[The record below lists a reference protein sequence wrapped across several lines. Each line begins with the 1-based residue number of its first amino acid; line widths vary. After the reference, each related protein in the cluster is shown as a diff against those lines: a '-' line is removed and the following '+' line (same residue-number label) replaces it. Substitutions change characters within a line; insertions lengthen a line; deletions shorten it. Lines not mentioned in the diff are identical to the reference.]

1 MPAKKRKSKSNNK
14 SAGLARVFHVS
25 ANDVGKPLVHF
36 LSLKLPELPANTVR
50 KCPANRHVQLNGN
63 LCVDGKRLLKKG
75 DVVKHFPFPLAPAA
89 SPEAVNI
96 IFRDSH
102 LVVVDK
108 PSGITSVR
116 NETGSTARSR
126 NAGRKQATLEDLLPA
141 VLNRDPPHNR
151 NSKAGSRT
159 SAKMPAKMP
168 AKSVARP
175 AGNARRRSGIP
186 RVYPVHR
193 LDRETSGLIL
203 FALTSE
209 TEHRLVEMFQHH
221 RVARTYRAVALGKV
235 PAMTIDTLFSRDRG
249 DGLRGSVA
257 APSPETQRA
266 ITHVRPVAHLGSCT
280 LVECRLETGRTH
292 QIRIHLAEKG
302 HMICGEKT
310 YVRQPKGKTVVDQSG
325 APRLAL
331 HAWRLEF
338 RHPITGKSI
347 CVESPLS
354 KDLADF
360 VDRLKA
366 TKKTGINA
374 T

>member
-1 MPAKKRKSKSNNK
+1 MPAKKRKSKSK
-14 SAGLARVFHVS
+14 SESKRTGLARVFHVS
-25 ANDVGKPLVHF
+25 AEDIGKPLVHF
-36 LSLKLPELPANTVR
+36 LSLKLPEVPANTVR
-50 KCPANRHVQLNGN
+50 KFPPNRHIQLNGN

-75 DVVKHFPFPLAPAA
+75 DVVKYFPFPLAPAA
-89 SPEAVNI
+89 SPENVHI

-116 NETGSTARSR
+116 NEARSPSR
-126 NAGRKQATLEDLLPA
+126 NRNTGRKQATLEDLLPA
-141 VLNRDPPHNR
+141 VLNRDPPQNR
-151 NSKAGSRT
+151 NSKAGSRV
-159 SAKMPAKMP
+159 PAK
-168 AKSVARP
+168 P
-175 AGNARRRSGIP
+175 AGTPRRRAAIS

-203 FALTSE
+203 FALTSDA
-209 TEHRLVEMFQHH
+209 EHRLVEMFQHH
-221 RVARTYRAVALGKV
+221 RVSRTYRAVALGKV
-235 PAMTIDTLFSRDRG
+235 PAMTIDTFFSRDRG

-257 APSPETQRA
+257 VPSPETQRA
-266 ITHVRPVAHLGSCT
+266 ITHVRPVAHFGTCT

-292 QIRIHLAEKG
+292 QIRIHLAEQG

-310 YVRQPKGKTVVDQSG
+310 YVRQPKGKPVTDQSG

-338 RHPITGKSI
+338 RHPITGKPI
-347 CVESPLS
+347 TVESPLA
-354 KDLADF
+354 KDLSDF

-366 TKKTGINA
+366 AKKTGNDA